1 MNAYGKVEVQ
11 SHHFLE
17 GVIAQFG
24 GSAICMH
31 GNASSVPTE

>member
-1 MNAYGKVEVQ
+1 MNAHGKMEVQ
-11 SHHFLE
+11 SHLFL

-24 GSAICMH
+24 GPAICMH